1 MPEQIPTGVYTHLN
15 FAFATIDPE
24 TFEVRPASSGDKLLY
39 NRVTSLKER
48 DPDLKVL
55 IAIGGWTFND
65 PGPTATTF
73 SDIARSEKAQKA
85 FIKSL
90 VSFMSTYDFDGVDL
104 DWEYPEAEDRSGREE
119 DYKNFP
125 KLIENVKKALKT
137 TGRDEVSLTLPASMC
152 KCSDSIGSLN
162 IY

>member
-1 MPEQIPTGVYTHLN
+1 MPEEIPIGVYTHLN
-15 FAFATIDPE
+15 FAFATVDPD
-24 TFEVRPASSGDKLLY
+24 TFEVRPASSADTLLY
-39 NRVTSLKER
+39 RRLTSLKER

-73 SDIARSEKAQKA
+73 SDIARSDSAQKA

-90 VSFMSTYDFDGVDL
+90 VSMMSTYDFDGIDL
-104 DWEYPEAEDRSGREE
+104 DWEYPAADDRSGRKE
-119 DYKNFP
+119 DFENFP
-125 KLIENVKKALKT
+125 KFIANLKKALKS

-152 KCSDSIGSLN
+152 K
-162 IY
+162 

>member
-24 TFEVRPASSGDKLLY
+24 TFEVRPASSADTQLY
-39 NRVTSLKER
+39 RRLASLKEL
-48 DPDLKVL
+48 DPDLKVM

-73 SDIARSEKAQKA
+73 SDIARSESAQKA

-90 VSFMSTYDFDGVDL
+90 ISMMSTYDFDGVDL
-104 DWEYPEAEDRSGREE
+104 DWEYPAADDRNGREE
-119 DYKNFP
+119 DFQNFP
-125 KLIENVKKALKT
+125 KFLANLKEALKST
-137 TGRDEVSLTLPASMC
+137 GGRDEISLTLPASMC
-152 KCSDSIGSLN
+152 K
-162 IY
+162 